1 MNQHQ
6 LIGLV
11 GPANEF
17 AMNSLVMHFARI
29 LIAGGHT
36 LPSRLFMDV
45 LLDKAETL

>member
-17 AMNSLVMHFARI
+17 AMNSLAMHFAHI

-36 LPSRLFMDV
+36 LPSHLFMDV
-45 LLDKAETL
+45 LLNKAKTL